1 VDLYLVRHGDAVTA
15 AENPQR
21 PLSLAGRRR
30 VEQTARLALA
40 RDLAISKIYH
50 SGILRAQETAEIL
63 AEHIMPAEGTA
74 PLAGLLPDD
83 DPAIVVTEFD
93 SATESVLL
101 VGHLPFLS
109 RLAALL
115 VNGDA
120 ERPVVDFF
128 PATMVCCSRLAA
140 QWKIS
145 WRIAP

>member
-1 VDLYLVRHGDAVTA
+1 
-15 AENPQR
+15 
-21 PLSLAGRRR
+21 
-30 VEQTARLALA
+30 
-40 RDLAISKIYH
+40 
-50 SGILRAQETAEIL
+50 
-63 AEHIMPAEGTA
+63 
-74 PLAGLLPDD
+74 LLPDD
-83 DPAIVVTEFD
+83 DPAIVVAEFD

>member
-1 VDLYLVRHGDAVTA
+1 MDLYLVRHGDAVSV

-21 PLSLAGRRR
+21 PLSSGGRRR
-30 VEQTARLALA
+30 IEQTARLALEHKI
-40 RDLAISKIYH
+40 RISMIYH

-63 AEHIMPAEGTA
+63 AEHIMPASGVA
-74 PLAGLLPDD
+74 QLSGLLPED
-83 DPAIVVTEFD
+83 DPAMVKAEIDAATD
-93 SATESVLL
+93 SMLL

-115 VNGDA
+115 VNGDP
-120 ERPVVDFF
+120 ERPVAEFF
-128 PATMVCCSRLAA
+128 PATMVCCSRSAA